1 MIVPLAPS
9 IDFCLF
15 SICNIV
21 KIVEIVNSPD
31 LHQFNTLAGR
41 FSAFSYLDIFHDK
54 YKYKHKPVPI
64 MVSLE
69 GQSTTHWQE
78 SSTEVIVGRNQA
90 SILDTNEQSLQR

>member
-54 YKYKHKPVPI
+54 YKYKYKRI
-64 MVSLE
+64 TSFE
-69 GQSTTHWQE
+69 GQTTTHWQE